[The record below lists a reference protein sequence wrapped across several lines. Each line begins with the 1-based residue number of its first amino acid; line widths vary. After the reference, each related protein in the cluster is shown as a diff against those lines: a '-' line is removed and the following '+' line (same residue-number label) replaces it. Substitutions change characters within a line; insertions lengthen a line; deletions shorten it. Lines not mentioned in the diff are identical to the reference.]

1 MTFRARPKKVH
12 AGHNLVWIGYKLPA
26 GSLLVVPSTAAGH
39 SIPSTIPPYVP
50 YRTFATFLESL
61 KGGVPSRI
69 DSSVLR
75 SMSGGVRG
83 WLKAAL
89 RSMQLIDAS
98 DVPTT
103 ALHRLVA
110 AEGTMRQRLLREL
123 FAGTYEFLGRRVD
136 LAAATP
142 AEIEAAFAAR
152 GARGDTVRKSI
163 AFMLSMAKEA
173 GVGLSPHLVKRGAI
187 RRSDGR
193 RRRPGLVE
201 PPQAS
206 PRAALRSEGAP
217 SQAGSGTAAPI
228 AELVQKLPPFD
239 ATWSDELK
247 LKWFAA
253 YDRLMSAILG

>member
-1 MTFRARPKKVH
+1 M
-12 AGHNLVWIGYKLPA
+12 
-26 GSLLVVPSTAAGH
+26 PSTAASDSNPG
-39 SIPSTIPPYVP
+39 TIPPYVP
-50 YRTFATFLESL
+50 YRTFTTFVESL
-61 KGGVPSRI
+61 KSGVPSRI
-69 DSSVLR
+69 DKSVLR

-110 AEGTMRQRLLREL
+110 AEGAMRQRLLREL
-123 FAGTYEFLGRRVD
+123 FGGTYGFLSRRVD
-136 LAAATP
+136 LAVATP

-163 AFMLSMAKEA
+163 AFMLAMAKEA
-173 GVGLSPHLVKRGAI
+173 GVVLSPHLVKRGAI
-187 RRSDGR
+187 LRSDSR

-201 PPQAS
+201 PPRAS
-206 PRAALRSEGAP
+206 PKAALRSEGTTLA
-217 SQAGSGTAAPI
+217 AGAATAAPI
-228 AELVQKLPPFD
+228 ADLVQKLPPFD